1 MAGPNQHYIPSFL
14 QRAFG
19 IRPRRREIWYF
30 SRSEAAER
38 RLIKRTASE
47 DFFYS
52 KVRADGRL
60 TLDDAI
66 TRIESDLA
74 VWLRD
79 IRSKSPGDV
88 IAAKVAAAIVFHL
101 AQRTAHFRAM
111 FSEGMA
117 RVLERAEESF
127 AERDSVEAL
136 MGTDNVVPT
145 DRFREL
151 ATSELA
157 SNPEVAQFNIPLRV
171 LERIAFLLAKENV
184 AEMVGFAS
192 VVLDWWRPQATEF
205 VRDSHNQGLG
215 RAVDSSE
222 SEYEAFLRTFDW
234 TVEQAPATGA
244 ILPDCVVVAVGSK
257 GKAGNHMLIGRDKL
271 RALLLAVSP
280 QRLLVG
286 CKPGFALPDDFDYNF
301 EAACLSHTFFLAP
314 RNDDDASRLCAT
326 IGQKLGPTLA
336 EAVDCGFEEV
346 VAGESGDM
354 TGDEVSGIEALG
366 WKPTSACRY
375 ELLLEGCGDEHTLV
389 RVRDAVVALVAELAG
404 VMPLERLDGITIG
417 SDYPALLRT
426 VKRGWDSAPMPETVP
441 PEVGIG
447 VAQTVTVK
455 RSGMVKGRIVVSS
468 IVSDALIAEDA
479 EQKAWGAYVLV
490 RRLAAVALMEIVE
503 GRLPGTLLGLPGDG
517 IDGWLRVNLGGAP
530 ESYSASWMAAAF
542 GHSEEIAAGRRELLA
557 EGIDRMITVVPQ
569 ERLAYREHGD
579 LDRLLGVALP
589 TIQHVLI
596 VGADLLGHCA
606 FTGEDP
612 LGSTSD
618 LGDAL
623 DRAGLRKWFRVY
635 GDDLARFHQR
645 LGRWASFEEFLAFN
659 IHAERLL
666 LAVGMFI
673 WDSPEGVR
681 VEVPLGA
688 DAEALGSGA
697 PRTIGGYD

>member
-1 MAGPNQHYIPSFL
+1 MAGANQHYIPSFL

-19 IRPRRREIWYF
+19 IRPKRKEIWYF
-30 SRSEAAER
+30 SCGEAAER
-38 RLIKRTASE
+38 QLIKRTASE

-52 KVRADGRL
+52 KVRADGRP

-79 IRSKSPGDV
+79 IRSKSPGDI
-88 IAAKVAAAIVFHL
+88 IAAKVAAAVVFHL
-101 AQRTAHFRAM
+101 AQRTAHFRAVL
-111 FSEGMA
+111 SEGTA
-117 RVLERAEESF
+117 RALERAEESF
-127 AERDSVEAL
+127 AEGASVEAL
-136 MGTDNVVPT
+136 MGMDNVAPT

-157 SNPEVAQFNIPLRV
+157 SNREVAQFNIPLRV
-171 LERIAFLLAKENV
+171 LERIAFILAKENV
-184 AEMVGFAS
+184 GEMVGLAS
-192 VVLDWWRPQATEF
+192 VVLDLWRQQAAEV
-205 VRDSHNQGLG
+205 VRDSHNKGLG
-215 RAVDSSE
+215 QAIDLSE
-222 SEYEAFLRTFDW
+222 SGYEAFLRTFNW

-244 ILPDCVVVAVGSK
+244 ILPDCVVVAVGSE
-257 GKAGNHMLIGRDKL
+257 GKVGNHMLIGRDKL
-271 RALLLAVSP
+271 RALVLAVSP

-286 CKPGFALPDDFDYNF
+286 RKSGFALPDDFDYNF
-301 EAACLSHTFFLAP
+301 EAACLSHTFFLAS
-314 RNDDDASRLCAT
+314 RNDDDASRLCAM
-326 IGQKLGPTLA
+326 IGQKFGPTVA
-336 EAVDCGFEEV
+336 EAVDSSFEK
-346 VAGESGDM
+346 VATGQSGEM
-354 TGDEVSGIEALG
+354 TGDEAWGIESLG

-375 ELLLEGCGDEHTLV
+375 ELLLDRGGDEHTMA
-389 RVRDAVVALVAELAG
+389 RVREAVVALVAELAG
-404 VMPLERLDGITIG
+404 VLPLERLDGVTIG

-426 VKRGWDSAPMPETVP
+426 LERGWDNAPMPETAR

-455 RSGMVKGRIVVSS
+455 RSDMVKGRIVMSS

-479 EQKAWGAYVLV
+479 GQKAWGTYVLV
-490 RRLAAVALMEIVE
+490 RRLASVALMEIVE
-503 GRLPGTLLGLPGDG
+503 GCLPGTLLGSPDDG

-542 GHSEEIAAGRRELLA
+542 GHSGEIAAGRRELLA

-618 LGDAL
+618 LGHAL

-635 GDDLARFHQR
+635 SDDLARFHQR

-666 LAVGMFI
+666 LVVGMFA
-673 WDSPEGVR
+673 WDSPDGIR
-681 VEVPLGA
+681 VEGPLCT
-688 DAEALGSGA
+688 DAEALLA
-697 PRTIGGYD
+697 KLREE

>member
-19 IRPRRREIWYF
+19 ILPRRKEVWYF
-30 SRSEAAER
+30 SCGEAAER
-38 RLIKRTASE
+38 RRIKRTASE

-52 KVRADGRL
+52 KLRADGP

-74 VWLRD
+74 VWLRE

-88 IAAKVAAAIVFHL
+88 IAAKMAAALVFHL
-101 AQRTAHFRAM
+101 AERTAHFRAVL
-111 FSEGMA
+111 SEWMA

-127 AERDSVEAL
+127 VERDRVEAL
-136 MGTDNVVPT
+136 MGTDDVVPT

-157 SNPEVAQFNIPLRV
+157 SNPEVSQFNIPLHL

-184 AEMVGFAS
+184 AEMVGFVSAA
-192 VVLDWWRPQATEF
+192 LDWWRPQATEF
-205 VRDSHNQGLG
+205 VRDSHNKGLG
-215 RAVDSSE
+215 QAVDSSE

-234 TVEQAPATGA
+234 TVKEAPATGA
-244 ILPDCVVVAVGSK
+244 IVPDCVVVAVGLE
-257 GKAGNHMLIGRDKL
+257 GEAGNHILIGREKL
-271 RALLLAVSP
+271 RALVLAVSP

-286 CKPGFALPDDFDYNF
+286 CKPGFALPDNFDYNV
-301 EAACLSHTFFLAP
+301 EAACVSHTFFLAP
-314 RNDDDASRLCAT
+314 RNDDDASRLRAM
-326 IGQKLGPTLA
+326 IGQKLGPILA

-346 VAGESGDM
+346 VAGESGAM
-354 TGDEVSGIEALG
+354 TGGEVSGTEALG

-375 ELLLEGCGDEHTLV
+375 ELLLDGCGDEHTMAKV
-389 RVRDAVVALVAELAG
+389 RGAVIALVDEVAG
-404 VMPLERLDGITIG
+404 VLPLERLDGITIG
-417 SDYPALLRT
+417 SDYPALLRSL
-426 VKRGWDSAPMPETVP
+426 VCGWDNAPIPETVP
-441 PEVGIG
+441 PEVGVG
-447 VAQTVTVK
+447 VAKSVTVK
-455 RSGMVKGRIVVSS
+455 RSGMVKERIVVSS
-468 IVSDALIAEDA
+468 IVSDALIAEDS
-479 EQKAWGAYVLV
+479 EQRAWGTHVLV
-490 RRLAAVALMEIVE
+490 RRLASVALMEIVE
-503 GRLPGTLLGLPGDG
+503 GCLPGSLLGSLGDG
-517 IDGWLRVNLGGAP
+517 IDGWLYVNVGGAP
-530 ESYSASWMAAAF
+530 ESYSASWIAAAF
-542 GHSEEIAAGRRELLA
+542 GNSEEIAAGRRELLA
-557 EGIDRMITVVPQ
+557 AGIDRMITVIPQ

-589 TIQHVLI
+589 IIQHVLLL
-596 VGADLLGHCA
+596 GADLLGHCA
-606 FTGEDP
+606 FTVEDP

-666 LAVGMFI
+666 LVVGMFV
-673 WDSPEGVR
+673 WDSPEGIR
-681 VEVPLGA
+681 VEVPVVT
-688 DAEALGSGA
+688 DAEALLA
-697 PRTIGGYD
+697 KLREE